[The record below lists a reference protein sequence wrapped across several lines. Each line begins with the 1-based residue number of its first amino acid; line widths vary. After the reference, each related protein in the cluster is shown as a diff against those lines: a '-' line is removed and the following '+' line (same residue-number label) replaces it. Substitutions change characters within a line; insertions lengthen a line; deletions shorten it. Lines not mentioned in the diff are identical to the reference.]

1 MRNFSGIENVG
12 PWRPGSLA
20 EDWQEVKK
28 KIAGGGKTSE
38 IGTVQTMGQFANN
51 RLWGFQVKFLKYLQE
66 LSWFITP
73 S

>member
-1 MRNFSGIENVG
+1 MRNFSCIENAG

-20 EDWQEVKK
+20 EDL
-28 KIAGGGKTSE
+28 GGSE
-38 IGTVQTMGQFANN
+38 EEDSRWWKNCRNGNNQAMGQFANN
-51 RLWGFQVKFLKYLQE
+51 RLWGFKVKFLKYLQE